1 MTSTCW
7 FLESPTSLPLI
18 QTLLLS
24 LVDQREKIRLRPNN
38 LVTGKIDYIGFYG
51 KHAFFKLVDN
61 PNQLATKCLF
71 WSLTPIIQKDY
82 PIGSEVQ
89 IIYDYFQMVDFAEK
103 PEIFFVYKI
112 VVTKNNGW

>member
-1 MTSTCW
+1 
-7 FLESPTSLPLI
+7 
-18 QTLLLS
+18 
-24 LVDQREKIRLRPNN
+24 

-51 KHAFFKLVDN
+51 KYAFFKLIDN
-61 PNQLATKCLF
+61 TNQPATRCIF

-112 VVTKNNGW
+112 VITKNNGC